1 MIGFNSRRISVVV
14 AVYNGGKTL
23 QRCISSFISQS
34 YQNKELIVI
43 DGASTDNSVEIIR
56 NNVIDIFFW
65 ESKPDRGIYHAW
77 NKALEHV
84 TGDWIC
90 FLGSDDYFWK
100 DDVLEQMVLYLAE
113 VGPKVNVVYGQLAS
127 VNSSGDMLRI
137 IGDPWQIAKAR
148 FFDHMSI
155 PHSGLMHR
163 HSLFHEHGQFDE
175 SFRIAGDYEFLL
187 RELRSANALFI
198 PDIITVGMQYG
209 GISCDSRFLLKILL
223 EEARAR
229 RKNNIRSISLQWIRA
244 IIKTVL
250 RTAISRIMGE
260 KAVRFLAI
268 IFGRLIGRPSTWEKS
283 PIAAKSRQSDF

>member
-1 MIGFNSRRISVVV
+1 MISLNTLRISVVV

-23 QRCISSFISQS
+23 QRCISSFITQT

-43 DGASTDNSVEIIR
+43 DGASTDNSIEILR
-56 NNVIDIFFW
+56 NNAIDIYFW

-77 NKALEHV
+77 NKALDHV

-100 DDVLEQMVLYLAE
+100 DDVLEQIVRHLTE
-113 VGPKVNVVYGQLAS
+113 VGPEVNMVYGQLAS
-127 VNSSGDMLRI
+127 VNSRGEVLRI
-137 IGDPWQIAKAR
+137 IGDPWQVAKAK

-163 HSLFHEHGQFDE
+163 HSLFHAHGKFDE

-187 RELRSANALFI
+187 RELKSANALFI
-198 PDIITVGMQYG
+198 PDLITVGMQYG

-223 EEARAR
+223 EEAKAR
-229 RKNNIRSISLQWIRA
+229 RKNKIRAITPQWIRNT
-244 IIKTVL
+244 IKTVL
-250 RTAISRIMGE
+250 RTAIRRITGE
-260 KAVRFLAI
+260 KSVRFLAI
-268 IFGRLIGRPSTWEKS
+268 LFGRLIGRPSAWEKS
-283 PIAAKSRQSDF
+283 QQPDLNK